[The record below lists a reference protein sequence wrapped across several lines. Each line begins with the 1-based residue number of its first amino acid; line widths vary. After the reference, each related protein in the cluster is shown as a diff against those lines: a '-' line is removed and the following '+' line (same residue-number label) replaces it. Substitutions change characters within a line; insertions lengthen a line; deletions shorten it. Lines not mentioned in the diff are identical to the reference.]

1 MELYLDSAATTAI
14 DDEVLQEY
22 IKLISCQYGSTGSLH
37 QLGQETLALETSLL
51 NLWFLLVL

>member
-22 IKLISCQYGSTGSLH
+22 IKLISCQYGYTGSLH
-37 QLGQETLALETSLL
+37 Q
-51 NLWFLLVL
+51 